1 MIKITV
7 QRNRRIQTLAFTTA
21 LIAVIMAASL
31 AFGHGGKH
39 SDQFTPLQA
48 LQKATK
54 LFDQLVT
61 KGKLDQNWET
71 GLQKV
76 TISNRTHEGKNEVVV
91 SFQREEGDPKA
102 VYIFLNSDGKYAGS
116 NFTGK

>member
-1 MIKITV
+1 MAFFTVIIT
-7 QRNRRIQTLAFTTA
+7 
-21 LIAVIMAASL
+21 AAL

-39 SDQFTPLQA
+39 TDKFTQLQA

-61 KGKLDQNWET
+61 KGKLDQSWET
-71 GLQKV
+71 GLENV
-76 TISNRTHEGKNEVVV
+76 AISKRKNKDKDEVLV

-102 VYIFLNSDGKYAGS
+102 VYIFFDSDGKYIGS